1 MNQQEYKEYL
11 NSLPP
16 YERKAVKLYSEMKE
30 VDDPEGCVKVISY
43 FCKREL
49 NQPEVSGRVFKAK
62 ETSFELVLPLSKVI
76 TLVNEKL
83 LTKAGTVRKNMV
95 DMKPY
100 EIYDWAALL
109 HYIDQAKKDNCGN
122 VLLSKKE
129 YGLISPTKKK

>member
-1 MNQQEYKEYL
+1 
-11 NSLPP
+11 
-16 YERKAVKLYSEMKE
+16 
-30 VDDPEGCVKVISY
+30 
-43 FCKREL
+43 
-49 NQPEVSGRVFKAK
+49 
-62 ETSFELVLPLSKVI
+62 
-76 TLVNEKL
+76 
-83 LTKAGTVRKNMV
+83 VRKNMV